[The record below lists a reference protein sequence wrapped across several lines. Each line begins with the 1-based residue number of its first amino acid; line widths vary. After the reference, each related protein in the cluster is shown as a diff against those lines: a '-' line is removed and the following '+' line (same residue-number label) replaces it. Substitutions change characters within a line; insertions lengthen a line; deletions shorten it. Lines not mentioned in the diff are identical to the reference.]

1 MSDQWL
7 TSDEAATYGR
17 VSVNTI
23 RDAAERGDL
32 SGVKVKP
39 NSQRSRWRFLA
50 SDVDAWLEMGRVTG
64 VRQPKRRRG
73 SAA

>member
-1 MSDQWL
+1 MTDWL
-7 TSDEAATYGR
+7 TSAEAAGYAK

-32 SGVKVKP
+32 SGVKMTPDSK
-39 NSQRSRWRFLA
+39 RSRWRFLA

-64 VRQPKRRRG
+64 VRRPRRR
-73 SAA
+73 SA